1 MNRHLPVRALSRAL
15 TLSFSSSAS
24 SSSSSSFP
32 LKHVTRSN
40 FEPALAE
47 LRGHVRAADFVTIDL
62 EMTGVTSAPWRDS
75 FEFDRSDVRYLKVKD
90 SAEKFAVVQFGVCPF
105 RWDSSKNSF
114 VAHPY
119 PLSLSVSLCL
129 RFEFQLESKKVKEN
143 VWFFLFNWC
152 LMVLIMVC
160 FDRILVELCFSNC
173 IFWKL
178 ILNTKL
184 L

>member
-1 MNRHLPVRALSRAL
+1 MNRHRPARALSRAL

-24 SSSSSSFP
+24 PFP

-47 LRGHVRAADFVTIDL
+47 LRGYVRAADFVSIDL

-105 RWDSSKNSF
+105 RYDSSNQSF
-114 VAHPY
+114 VAHP
-119 PLSLSVSLCL
+119 
-129 RFEFQLESKKVKEN
+129 
-143 VWFFLFNWC
+143 
-152 LMVLIMVC
+152 
-160 FDRILVELCFSNC
+160 
-173 IFWKL
+173 
-178 ILNTKL
+178 
-184 L
+184 